1 MMGAIERVQWH
12 PLGQYRRE
20 WFGMSALRL
29 TSFLNLDMMLSSTH
43 GVMANANAIR
53 AGTITLAVL
62 MSTNAAAPMAF
73 WPSASPRSGAL
84 PVEAHTVPYLEW
96 PRRWRGGVE

>member
-1 MMGAIERVQWH
+1 M
-12 PLGQYRRE
+12 P
-20 WFGMSALRL
+20 ALRL

-43 GVMANANAIR
+43 GVIANANAIR

-73 WPSASPRSGAL
+73 WPSESPRSGAL
-84 PVEAHTVPYLEW
+84 PVEAHTVPYLRW
-96 PRRWRGGVE
+96 SRRWADEGSGGGGGGGGVGGG